1 MVVVNIY
8 NFGMAKKVKVTP
20 KELKKPDRFREF
32 IAKAIIITSENHRK
46 ILIVFGA
53 ILIVIAGALIG
64 VIINERYGLA
74 ANSLFSEAM
83 ASYQKENYEE
93 ALNKFISL
101 KKEYPRADISKIAL
115 FYAALI
121 NYNTENYDEAIN
133 LLNDFL
139 KSGVKDPM
147 LNDAA
152 YLTLGTA
159 SFDNGNLQQAIDYL
173 SKLDKEKNPYRNQAK
188 LHIAF
193 SLEKLGKSSEAE
205 AIYKQLQNRESGN
218 DLKLQ
223 VQ

>member
-1 MVVVNIY
+1 
-8 NFGMAKKVKVTP
+8 MAKKVKVTP

-32 IAKAIIITSENHRK
+32 IAKALVITSENYRI
-46 ILIVFGA
+46 ILIVFA
-53 ILIVIAGALIG
+53 AVIIVLAGALIG
-64 VIINERYGLA
+64 VFIHERRELA
-74 ANSLFSEAM
+74 ANSLFREAM
-83 ASYQKENYEE
+83 TSYQKENYEE
-93 ALNKFISL
+93 ALSKFLSL
-101 KKEYPRADISKIAL
+101 EKEYPRANVSKIAL

-121 NYNTENYDEAIN
+121 NYNTGKYDEAIN

-147 LNDAA
+147 LKDAA

-159 SFDNGNLQQAIDYL
+159 SFDKGNWQQAIDYL
-173 SKLDKEKNPYRNQAK
+173 SNLDKEHNPYRNQAK

-205 AIYKQLQNRESGN
+205 AIYKQLQNKDSSN